1 LTVRIAFGILLLVGE
16 TYYLVISGQIAIVTR
31 GVKGEDSMSAS
42 IEQLRVYK
50 LARAAEDQ
58 VYELVKSFPAEDF
71 YGSGNDLRRSSAAVA
86 HHIMETHRLFSYRL
100 RLDALAMARREAE
113 TTQKHLEGVRDLGAT
128 DALIS
133 DYTAIIKQSWGLT
146 KWLRVKLDERQ
157 EKAEVAAKEEL
168 AQAVA

>member
-1 LTVRIAFGILLLVGE
+1 
-16 TYYLVISGQIAIVTR
+16 
-31 GVKGEDSMSAS
+31 
-42 IEQLRVYK
+42 
-50 LARAAEDQ
+50 
-58 VYELVKSFPAEDF
+58 
-71 YGSGNDLRRSSAAVA
+71 
-86 HHIMETHRLFSYRL
+86 
-100 RLDALAMARREAE
+100 MARREAE